1 MGCFRAWRVVT
12 GAVCVMIGGGGI
24 AVTVNQTSW
33 TSLSGPIAATAVGG
47 QPPVLWSWVFVSG
60 DPDVEPTSQFS
71 NSTNFT
77 VPSPVPGNTYNAVY
91 RPRAQDSTGA
101 VGLGPDVSVTVN
113 T

>member
-12 GAVCVMIGGGGI
+12 GAVCVMVGGGGI

-33 TSLSGPIAATAVGG
+33 TSLSGPIVATAVGG
-47 QPPVLWSWVFVSG
+47 QSPIGWAWIFVSG
-60 DPDVEPTSQFS
+60 DPDVVPTSPLL

-77 VPSPVPGNTYNAVY
+77 VLSPVPGNIYNAVY
-91 RPRAQDSTGA
+91 RPRATDAFGL
-101 VGLGPDVSVTVN
+101 VGFGPDIAVTVN